1 MNKLEIYGII
11 AGVWLLTCAGAYGWG
26 RLDLAHAYEV
36 KQLEAD
42 RSALQAGLDHAADL
56 TAKDN
61 AARATTQTL
70 LDNVNRGI
78 ANVQTKFAGLPNVV
92 VDPNGCAHLAESF
105 RLRWNQIETV
115 PGGAGTGAVHGPDG
129 PVPREPLPPAR

>member
-11 AGVWLLTCAGAYGWG
+11 AGVWLVTCAGAYGWG

-42 RSALQAGLDHAADL
+42 RKELQAGLDQAAAL
-56 TAKDN
+56 TQKDN
-61 AARATTQTL
+61 AARAATQTL
-70 LDNVNRGI
+70 VESVNRGI
-78 ANVQTKFAGLPNVV
+78 ANVQKTFAGIPNVV

-105 RLRWNQIETV
+105 RLHWNQIETV
-115 PGGAGTGAVHGPDG
+115 PAAAGAGTIGSPHGAVPGE
-129 PVPREPLPPAR
+129 PVPPAR